1 MATIG
6 LNNFRYGKLLT
17 ETGEGTQP
25 TYGTA
30 KIPGKAISCSVDI
43 SSNDATLYADDAL
56 VESDYSFQS
65 GKVTIGIDED
75 DIQTMGHLLGH
86 TVTSTGT
93 SPNITYTITRNSNDT
108 APYVG
113 LGRVITKMVNGVRQ
127 YKVEFL
133 YKVKFSE
140 PKAENNT
147 RGESTEFGTCEL
159 EGTVSTLSDGRW
171 SVAQVF
177 PTKEAALTYLTGMFG
192 SDPT

>member
-1 MATIG
+1 M
-6 LNNFRYGKLLT
+6 
-17 ETGEGTQP
+17 
-25 TYGTA
+25 
-30 KIPGKAISCSVDI
+30 
-43 SSNDATLYADDAL
+43 
-56 VESDYSFQS
+56 ESDYSFQS

-86 TVTSTGT
+86 TVTSKGT

>member
-93 SPNITYTITRNSNDT
+93 SPNIT
-108 APYVG
+108 
-113 LGRVITKMVNGVRQ
+113 
-127 YKVEFL
+127 
-133 YKVKFSE
+133 
-140 PKAENNT
+140 
-147 RGESTEFGTCEL
+147 
-159 EGTVSTLSDGRW
+159 
-171 SVAQVF
+171 
-177 PTKEAALTYLTGMFG
+177 
-192 SDPT
+192 